1 MEEEEGAEGP
11 CEGGMGCGGGG
22 VGGIGGIDGG
32 GRGTRFGSR
41 VPSQMATP
49 MGTARTKIHGRQH
62 HSEKHVQ
69 SRRRGGGTTLRRT
82 FWLFS

>member
-1 MEEEEGAEGP
+1 M
-11 CEGGMGCGGGG
+11 GGGG
-22 VGGIGGIDGG
+22 GGGEVGGIGGIDGG

-49 MGTARTKIHGRQH
+49 TGTARTKIHGRQH

-69 SRRRGGGTTLRRT
+69 SRRRGGGTTLRRS